1 MSTSHGNH
9 GKHGKVM
16 EFEYG
21 HGKHG
26 KVMELYLILERV
38 MEKIYSTVFYA
49 FNANKFACFNSKINL
64 SI

>member
-1 MSTSHGNH
+1 
-9 GKHGKVM
+9 M

-38 MEKIYSTVFYA
+38 MEKMYSTVFYA
-49 FNANKFACFNSKINL
+49 FNAKCRIFYNILYISKNV
-64 SI
+64 